1 MARELGTLI
10 IPSGRPDAIHRA
22 TIRLTDIANL
32 LDKDWEKLAEE
43 LNVPPNEVS
52 TIKQEYANKPA
63 QQAAAMLKVWQ
74 SNGNKATGKQRTNV
88 TCKIYSGLSNP
99 TIAYGM
105 SSRILRISA

>member
-1 MARELGTLI
+1 MKNVRVVPA
-10 IPSGRPDAIHRA
+10 GRPDAIHRA

-43 LNVPPNEVS
+43 LNIPPNEVS

-74 SNGNKATGKQRTNV
+74 NNGNKATGRF
-88 TCKIYSGLSNP
+88 CKCYTISNSFE
-99 TIAYGM
+99 
-105 SSRILRISA
+105 SSLESC